1 MQKLP
6 FSALALSLTL
16 MPAFAGVY
24 DSAGSGNWNASTA
37 TTWNPNGNPQ
47 TGSTDDVNILTGHTV
62 LYTGD
67 TVGLPGSADLGVAG
81 GHSITI
87 NGGTLSQTPV
97 GNWVRIGQG
106 DTGTVNINDGTF
118 AFTNTVGSGQ
128 APSLQVGLQGGT
140 GIINIGDA
148 TGASGSSKLDLR
160 YLADG
165 VTDNGIAVSM
175 NLGSGADANGGVGRI
190 VIKADGV
197 LEGDVRTDQGASN
210 PVIRIGQ
217 QATPGSPQSS
227 ISVEAGGT
235 FNAHGTVE
243 IGSNG
248 NNGADRSNGL
258 LSISGAG
265 ARMNQDGG
273 ELDVGWNGDGTMLI
287 DNGGVYSKTNNANNR
302 LDVIVGREAT
312 GVGTVTI
319 QNGGQFLLG
328 AGGDVGDTRI
338 GLSGKGSLIINDG
351 GLYQR
356 DAGNWDWIGQNS
368 GGNGTLTVNTGGTFR
383 TTAGSNFM
391 VGVGA
396 GATGLV
402 EIKGGTLDLQS
413 TTGGASINLG
423 QNGNATFRQTGGVT
437 NAQSFILSENDGT
450 STFDLQGGTVTTRA
464 QFFMA
469 GAGTDSAGAGKATGT
484 QSGGTLTVNGAFV
497 VGLAAGHTAS
507 YELTGGTIV
516 HGGSDI
522 SVGES
527 GTGSLLIGAGTS
539 LNDNSTDG
547 TLFVG
552 RNDGSKGTLIVN
564 GILNRL
570 STSLLRVGNG
580 NSGGVDNTNGTG
592 LLAGTGNIVTTGA
605 GVQIGAKGTLTG
617 GTQETVGA
625 LSITGAVAFSAGG
638 TLYANFDAAGHADRL
653 NINGTVDITGAVL
666 SGDRADGAPTG
677 TDSRFWLINNDGT
690 DAITGTFANAV
701 TTSAYST
708 FYPDAGGYV
717 TIDGQE
723 FAVFYGA
730 DFDTQSL
737 TGGNDLLLLNAVP
750 EPGSTTLLS
759 VLAIFGFT
767 RRRRRFRAC

>member
-1 MQKLP
+1 MQKIPLT
-6 FSALALSLTL
+6 ALALSLT
-16 MPAFAGVY
+16 MAPAFAASF
-24 DSAGSGNWNASTA
+24 DSAASGNWNASTA

-67 TVGLPGSADLGVAG
+67 TVGLPGSGDLGVAG
-81 GHSITI
+81 GHSINI

-106 DTGTVNINDGTF
+106 DTGTVNINDGAF
-118 AFTNTVGSGQ
+118 NFTNTAGTGQ
-128 APSLQVGLQGGT
+128 SPSLQVGLSGGT
-140 GIINIGDA
+140 GIINIGDG
-148 TGASGSSKLDLR
+148 TGAAGSARLDLR
-160 YLADG
+160 YLVGG
-165 VTDNGIAVSM
+165 VTDNGITVSL
-175 NLGSGADANGGVGRI
+175 NLGSGADANGGTGRI
-190 VIKADGV
+190 VIKSDGV
-197 LEGDVRTDQGASN
+197 LEGDIRTDQGASN

-227 ISVEAGGT
+227 ITVQAGGT

-243 IGSNG
+243 VGSSG

-273 ELDVGWNGDGTMLI
+273 ELDVGWNGDGAVLI
-287 DNGGVYSKTNNANNR
+287 DNGGVYSKTNNAGNR

-312 GVGTVTI
+312 GVGTITI

-328 AGGDVGDTRI
+328 AGGDVADLRI
-338 GLSGKGSLIINDG
+338 GLSGKGSLVINDG

-383 TTAGSNFM
+383 TTAASNFM

-402 EIKGGTLDLQS
+402 EIKGGNLDLQS

-423 QNGNATFRQTGGVT
+423 QNGNATFRQTGGAT
-437 NAQSFILSENDGT
+437 SAQSIIMSENEGT

-464 QFFMA
+464 QFFMG
-469 GAGTDSAGAGKATGT
+469 GAGTDSTGAGKATGT
-484 QSGGTLTVNGAFV
+484 QSGGTLNVNGAFV

-507 YELTGGTIV
+507 YELTGGAIV
-516 HGGSDI
+516 HAGSDI

-527 GTGSLLIGAGTS
+527 GTGSLLVGTGTT
-539 LNDNSTDG
+539 LADNSADG

-552 RNDGSKGTLIVN
+552 RNDGSKGTLTVN
-564 GILNRL
+564 GILSRL
-570 STSLLRVGNG
+570 STALLRVGNG
-580 NSGGVDNTNGTG
+580 NSGGVDNSTGTG
-592 LLAGTGNIVTTGA
+592 LLAGTGSIVTTGA
-605 GVQIGAKGTLTG
+605 GVQIGAHGTITG
-617 GTQETVGA
+617 GTKESVGA

-638 TLYANFDAAGHADRL
+638 TLYANFDAAGNADRL

-666 SGDRADGAPTG
+666 DGEFAAGAPTG
-677 TDSRFWLINNDGT
+677 TDTRFWLINNDGT
-690 DAITGTFANAV
+690 DAITGTFANAAA
-701 TTSAYST
+701 TSANSAL
-708 FYPDAGGYV
+708 YPDAGGYV
-717 TIDGQE
+717 TIGSQE

-730 DFDTQSL
+730 NFDTNAL
-737 TGGNDLLLLNAVP
+737 TGGNDLLLSAVP
-750 EPGSTTLLS
+750 EPGSSTLLAG
-759 VLAIFGFT
+759 LALLGLT
-767 RRRRRFRAC
+767 RRRSRAS